1 MKTAN
6 KTASPSW
13 CGTVPSQD
21 AIERASKIQL
31 LLMDVD
37 GVLTDGSVF
46 YVPQDSGMP
55 FETKGFNC
63 HDGLGFNFLNATGI
77 TTGFITGRESKAV
90 EEYAENKRVRFL
102 YQGNLDK
109 IPVLNEIL
117 ANAMLGDADF
127 AYIGDDLTDA
137 PILKRAG
144 LACVVSNARE
154 EVKKIAHFVT
164 KAKGGEGAVREIV
177 ELILK
182 ARGDWPR
189 ILKQYSLGS

>member
-1 MKTAN
+1 MKATG
-6 KTASPSW
+6 PHW
-13 CGTVPSQD
+13 CGTVPD
-21 AIERASKIQL
+21 KATIERASKIKL

-37 GVLTDGSVF
+37 GVLTDGKVF
-46 YVPQDSGMP
+46 YLPDESGIA

-164 KAKGGEGAVREIV
+164 RAKGGEGAVREVI

-182 ARGDWPR
+182 ARGDWSR

>member
-1 MKTAN
+1 MKATG
-6 KTASPSW
+6 PHW
-13 CGTVPSQD
+13 CGTVPD
-21 AIERASKIQL
+21 KATIERASKIKL

-37 GVLTDGSVF
+37 GVLTDGKVF
-46 YVPQDSGMP
+46 YLPDESGIA

-63 HDGLGFNFLNATGI
+63 HDGLGFNFLNTIGI

-90 EEYAENKRVRFL
+90 EEYAENKHVKFL

-117 ANAMLGDADF
+117 ANAQARDMEF
-127 AYIGDDLTDA
+127 AYVGDDFSDV

-144 LACVVSNARE
+144 LACVVGNARQ
-154 EVKKIAHFVT
+154 EVKTFAHFIT
-164 KAKGGEGAVREIV
+164 KAHGGQGAVREVI

-182 ARGDWPR
+182 ARGDWEQ
-189 ILKQYSLGS
+189 ILKQYQLY